1 MLAPEQCEHERPPS
15 FETKIM
21 SCKSCWNLHKFCFSF
36 QVKIGLSLPVSSTVR
51 ELREQLSSDTGIPES
66 CMLLTQIDDLGFQ
79 RTFSGLSSIS
89 EIKETDPVYC
99 IEMPQLKDATEDV
112 EKYILLCWVNVLT
125 MDDHCSR

>member
-1 MLAPEQCEHERPPS
+1 MFGKFKMARLTVCSFGLFMLLIIS
-15 FETKIM
+15 LINF
-21 SCKSCWNLHKFCFSF
+21 FSF
-36 QVKIGLSLPVSSTVR
+36 QVKIGLSLPVGSTVR
-51 ELREQLSSDTGIPES
+51 ELREQLASDTGIPES